1 MFVRVFLNGESQ
13 ELPAPATIQ
22 TAVEH
27 LGLSDRH
34 LVAELNLEI
43 FPRDAWGKKN
53 LSDGDHLEFIGFV
66 GGGTS

>member
-1 MFVRVFLNGESQ
+1 
-13 ELPAPATIQ
+13 
-22 TAVEH
+22 VEH

-43 FPRDAWGKKN
+43 FPRDAWEKKN

-66 GGGTS
+66 GGGSD